1 MEVAQTSFI
10 ADPVI
15 GTIQEGVVE
24 DVQILDASMEQ
35 TVVERILLEAF
46 NGLTGAAAKG
56 VEDVKAWARE
66 HAGSVRDFP
75 PAPAPSRT
83 GKAAAGTATPD
94 PAGK

>member
-1 MEVAQTSFI
+1 MMTFWRPAL
-10 ADPVI
+10 
-15 GTIQEGVVE
+15 GV
-24 DVQILDASMEQ
+24 LHRAKP
-35 TVVERILLEAF
+35 
-46 NGLTGAAAKG
+46 GAAAKG